1 MVKTELRDCRRRATP
16 EEVESAA
23 AAAPAAE
30 PDDDA
35 DAALEARLA
44 RIRSA
49 GASRKRKEATA
60 SSTSVSTEPETVL
73 DFRDEKVFFEGP
85 PSRGDL
91 AVNIAL
97 GATLLWL
104 PLTFAAIG
112 RAAWLRY
119 RITDKRISII
129 STSPVDTSRT
139 DVPYSRVQS
148 VVGIGRG
155 IGLWGD
161 MVVNLDRGDKMEFRA
176 VDDWMGMKKYIEEK
190 AEEARAE
197 AASGDTSAVAS
208 RPKAATLQG
217 FGDRE

>member
-129 STSPVDTSRT
+129 STSPVDSTFVALYFTFAPVSFCPSRT
-139 DVPYSRVQS
+139 QKRECVCVMMLCVVLVAPSSICMTIATTAILPKRNLPLLVQLDSRVEC
-148 VVGIGRG
+148 GR
-155 IGLWGD
+155 
-161 MVVNLDRGDKMEFRA
+161 M
-176 VDDWMGMKKYIEEK
+176 
-190 AEEARAE
+190 
-197 AASGDTSAVAS
+197 
-208 RPKAATLQG
+208 PKI
-217 FGDRE
+217 

>member
-1 MVKTELRDCRRRATP
+1 MLHCCLL
-16 EEVESAA
+16 
-23 AAAPAAE
+23 
-30 PDDDA
+30 
-35 DAALEARLA
+35 ALC
-44 RIRSA
+44 
-49 GASRKRKEATA
+49 
-60 SSTSVSTEPETVL
+60 VP
-73 DFRDEKVFFEGP
+73 
-85 PSRGDL
+85 
-91 AVNIAL
+91 
-97 GATLLWL
+97 L
-104 PLTFAAIG
+104 PYVRVCVCVA
-112 RAAWLRY
+112 
-119 RITDKRISII
+119 
-129 STSPVDTSRT
+129 SRT

-197 AASGDTSAVAS
+197 AASGDASAVAS